1 MKHKLVLIIIL
12 NLIFFATLGFSLWAD
27 PSDRVLVMTVEGPVS
42 PIMLGYIERG
52 IEAAEQQAV
61 EALIIQL
68 DTPGGQ
74 IDLTKEIVQAIIQ
87 SDVPVVVY
95 VYPPGAFAA
104 SAGTFI
110 TLAGHVAAMAPHTS
124 IGAASPVS
132 SDGGEITGTMRSKVE
147 NILVADIESLAE
159 RRGQEVVDWAKE
171 AIIEAKADNAAKALE
186 LGVVDFIAEDV
197 NDLLEQMDGF
207 EIELRGETHVFETA
221 NDSWTLF
228 EMTLAEQILAVI
240 LLPQVI
246 FLLLSIGPLAIIYEL
261 ANPGGYITG
270 IIGLIC
276 LVLGLYGIGQLPVN
290 YAGIGLMIL
299 AFVLFA
305 AEIFTPTYGALTIAG
320 MVSFILGGLF
330 LFNTPEFDYQVP
342 LSAIIATAV
351 SLGAIFFFIIGKAVS
366 SLRLKPASGMDSLVG
381 GFGTTKTELNPKGII
396 FADGTRWQAT
406 TEGPSVAEGEEVE
419 IVGVQ
424 GLRLRVRK
432 K

>member
-12 NLIFFATLGFSLWAD
+12 NLVFFATLGFSLWAD
-27 PSDRVLVMTVEGPVS
+27 SSDRVLVLTIEGPVS

-68 DTPGGQ
+68 NTPGGQ
-74 IDLTKEIVQAIIQ
+74 IDLTKEIVQAIIR

-95 VYPPGAFAA
+95 IYPPGALAA

-159 RRGQEVVDWAKE
+159 RRGQEVVDWARE
-171 AIIEAKADNAAKALE
+171 AIREAKADNATKALE
-186 LGVVDFIAEDV
+186 LGVVDFIAKDV

-276 LVLGLYGIGQLPVN
+276 LMLGLYGIGQLPVN

-330 LFNTPEFDYQVP
+330 LFSTPEFDYQVP

-351 SLGAIFFFIIGKAVS
+351 SLGAIFFFIMGKAVS

-381 GFGTTKTELNPKGII
+381 ALGITKTELNPKGIV
-396 FADGTRWQAT
+396 FADGTLWQAT

-424 GLRLRVRK
+424 GLRLRVRQK
-432 K
+432 